1 MCDIFGSQSSSGGG
15 VFKFEVWVSKAKRFS
30 NRRIRSPI
38 RIGYICIAKPSFRFS
53 GMIDVATEYRA
64 EQPYL
69 TTQHKSSDVT
79 ASMKP
84 HHDSGF
90 TAASALQAPKL
101 HAASQPLLA
110 SSSQRTLAHFL
121 TFSFCTWCAPKIGF
135 LAPNT
140 ENSPASTCNDADRQ
154 TPPLPVVWAF
164 EVIRYY

>member
-1 MCDIFGSQSSSGGG
+1 M
-15 VFKFEVWVSKAKRFS
+15 SKAKSFS

-53 GMIDVATEYRA
+53 GMIDVATEHRA
-64 EQPYL
+64 EQPCL
-69 TTQHKSSDVT
+69 TTQHMSSDVT

-90 TAASALQAPKL
+90 TAASVLQAPKL

-121 TFSFCTWCAPKIGF
+121 TFSFCALCAPKIGF
-135 LAPNT
+135 LAPNA
-140 ENSPASTCNDADRQ
+140 ENSPASTCNDTDTNP
-154 TPPLPVVWAF
+154 TPASGLSL
-164 EVIRYY
+164 